1 MKQKENRIKAKILLI
16 EDDELTVKTIKS
28 TLEREG
34 YYVSVAKDGDEA
46 IEMIGEEVD
55 LILLDL
61 VMPQRSGFEVLK
73 IIRQEKRLK
82 TPVVILSNL
91 GKDEDMRQALELGAN
106 DYLVKSDFSI
116 QTIIRKIETIMEQAG
131 GR

>member
-34 YYVSVAKDGDEA
+34 YYVSVAKDGDKA
-46 IEMIGEEVD
+46 IEMIGEEAD

-61 VMPQRSGFEVLK
+61 VLPQQNGFEVLE

-82 TPVVILSNL
+82 TPVIILSNL
-91 GKDEDMRQALELGAN
+91 GKDEDIGRAMELGAN
-106 DYLVKSDFSI
+106 DYLIKSDFSI
-116 QTIIRKIETIMEQAG
+116 QAIIRKIKTILEQTDG
-131 GR
+131 